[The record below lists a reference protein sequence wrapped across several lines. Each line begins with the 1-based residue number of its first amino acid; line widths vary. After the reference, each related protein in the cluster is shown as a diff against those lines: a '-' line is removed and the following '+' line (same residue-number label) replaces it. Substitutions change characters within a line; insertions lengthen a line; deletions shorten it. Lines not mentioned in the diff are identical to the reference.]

1 MFETEQYFVVGKSC
15 KKFELEIQNM
25 FLLCIYLDMDIWIWM
40 WTDLGSQGARTREI
54 DKMGAETGT
63 GDHQHTHKLIPLP
76 NCDINNCDIQIKR
89 QLLTSS

>member
-1 MFETEQYFVVGKSC
+1 
-15 KKFELEIQNM
+15 
-25 FLLCIYLDMDIWIWM
+25 M

-76 NCDINNCDIQIKR
+76 NCDINVHRYSDKAPTIDFF
-89 QLLTSS
+89 LTNVSVN